1 MGYILIKA
9 LLIIIAAV
17 CKAAADTMAHHPK
30 TMIFNGDFWRL
41 WPRGRMLA
49 FTNYPLDGWHI
60 SISILIVTL
69 ISAGSLPGY
78 LWNVDIPVAGV
89 LFTLVYKLF
98 YNKLFQK

>member
-30 TMIFNGDFWRL
+30 TMIFKGAFWRL

-60 SISILIVTL
+60 SNSIMIVTL

-78 LWNVDIPVAGV
+78 LWYVDIPVAGV
-89 LFTLVYKLF
+89 LFTLVFNLF